1 MIQRIQTIWLLLA
14 ALAASAGFKFP
25 YFVGILA
32 AATPASVTANSGF
45 VLTITTAAIVFT
57 ALIAIFF
64 YNTRKIQLRLCV
76 LGLVLEAGLIYL
88 YYRRTSVFTS
98 GELTIWSVFHM
109 LVLLFFF
116 LAARGIS
123 KDDKLIKESDRL
135 R

>member
-14 ALAASAGFKFP
+14 AIAASLTFKLP
-25 YFVGILA
+25 YYTGILG
-32 AATPASVTANSGF
+32 ATPASVIATDGF
-45 VLTITTAAIVFT
+45 VLTIVTSAIVFT

-64 YNTRKIQLRLCV
+64 YKTRKIQLRLCV
-76 LGLVLEAGLIYL
+76 LGLLLEAGLIYL
-88 YYRRTSVFTS
+88 YYRRIHVFGS
-98 GELTIWSVFHM
+98 GELTIWSIFHM
-109 LVLLFFF
+109 LILFFFF